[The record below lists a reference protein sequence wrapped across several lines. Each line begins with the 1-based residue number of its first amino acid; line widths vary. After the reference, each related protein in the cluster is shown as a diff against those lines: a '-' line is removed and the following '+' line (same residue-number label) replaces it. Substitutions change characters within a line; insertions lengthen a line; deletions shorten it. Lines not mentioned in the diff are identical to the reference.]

1 MTTTVSNT
9 TMSTTTDFT
18 TERMNW
24 LLAEIAEV
32 EAQMEDTDLPA
43 SEQEQLLKDW
53 KFLQEELADVMER
66 LEREEHMADPNNWE
80 DNREDCSRCSGCAY
94 CMDGPA
100 YDGSDEI

>member
-9 TMSTTTDFT
+9 TMSTTDFT
-18 TERMNW
+18 TDRMNW

-32 EAQMEDTDLPA
+32 ESKMEDTDLPA

-66 LEREEHMADPNNWE
+66 LEREEEMANPNNWE

-94 CMDGPA
+94 CMDSPA